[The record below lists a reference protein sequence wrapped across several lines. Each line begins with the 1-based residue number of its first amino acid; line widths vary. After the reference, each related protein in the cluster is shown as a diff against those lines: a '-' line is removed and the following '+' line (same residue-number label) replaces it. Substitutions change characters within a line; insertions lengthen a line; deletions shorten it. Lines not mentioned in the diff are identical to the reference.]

1 MLIADTTIVK
11 VALSAS
17 EKREDQVIT
26 VASDDTD
33 VFCLLIHHC
42 YHSNSEVYEN
52 IYLMNMKKGKK
63 SLRSMVRIGDVINQN
78 YDATQKYILFAHCFT
93 GCDTTRAIF
102 NYMARLNF

>member
-52 IYLMNMKKGKK
+52 IYLMNMKTQKLPTLKK
-63 SLRSMVRIGDVINQN
+63 VSRIVSLRKGR
-78 YDATQKYILFAHCFT
+78 
-93 GCDTTRAIF
+93 
-102 NYMARLNF
+102 